1 MNYIAIMTSVAI
13 LLHFVEGMFP
23 MPVAIPGIK
32 LGLANVVS
40 LIALYLFGPAQA
52 FTIMLLRVLMSSFL
66 YSGFSSALFSLSGGV
81 LSLFSMLLI
90 WRLRE
95 KGFSIVGASV
105 CGGIFHNIGQLAAA
119 AIVLRTS
126 TVFSYRPVLLISG
139 LVTGTATG
147 ILARIL
153 VPKLDRIYQQI
164 K

>member
-1 MNYIAIMTSVAI
+1 
-13 LLHFVEGMFP
+13 
-23 MPVAIPGIK
+23 
-32 LGLANVVS
+32 
-40 LIALYLFGPAQA
+40 
-52 FTIMLLRVLMSSFL
+52 
-66 YSGFSSALFSLSGGV
+66 
-81 LSLFSMLLI
+81 MLLI

-126 TVFSYRPVLLISG
+126 TVFSYLPVLLISG